1 MKYFA
6 IIVIL
11 SVLGYLFYYKQGGMR
26 VNNSGLPDDCIMVSD
41 GCNTCFA
48 EKGDL
53 FGCTKLF
60 CEKTNT
66 PECVKYS
73 EE

>member
-1 MKYFA
+1 MKTFIF
-6 IIVIL
+6 IIIL
-11 SVLGYLFYYKQGGMR
+11 SLLGYFFYYKQGGVR
-26 VNNSGLPDDCIMVSD
+26 INNSGIPDDCIMVSD

-60 CEKTNT
+60 CEKPKT
-66 PECVKYS
+66 PECIKYN